1 MKKVNSEMEDDL
13 RPEYDLRGLQVRR
26 VGAGRKKNVGIDADN
41 IAIEVKEDVAHGLGY
56 WKHNEELS
64 SDVRQEIVD
73 ANILFIPLE
82 SDQYNDEGSS
92 HGKIFAS
99 GAEGFFKYLISSKRE
114 GIKADICV
122 NDGEYRTLA
131 LYSEPIT
138 LTVIGTIVISS
149 IIAPIVKDLILDYI
163 RTNRAKSG
171 KDSEFRITLV
181 IDNESGYIREI
192 QCSGSS
198 TEIERNLPRVIDR
211 VLAQAEFPHVSRMK
225 ELEKSQFTLDADA
238 LD

>member
-26 VGAGRKKNVGIDADN
+26 IGAGRKSFAGVNADN
-41 IAIEVKEDVAHGLGY
+41 IPIEVKEDVAHGLGY

-64 SDVRQEIVD
+64 IYVRQEIVD
-73 ANILFIPLE
+73 ANILFVPLE
-82 SDQYNDEGSS
+82 SDKYGNEGSS
-92 HGKIFAS
+92 HRKIFAS
-99 GAEGFFKYLISSKRE
+99 GAESFFKYLISSRRK

-122 NDGEYRTLA
+122 NDGEYRTSA
-131 LYSEPIT
+131 LYAEPIT

-163 RTNRAKSG
+163 RANKAKSG

-181 IDNESGYIREI
+181 IDNENGYIREI

-198 TEIERNLPRVIDR
+198 TEIEKSLPRVMDKI
-211 VLAQAEFPHVSRMK
+211 LAQAEFSNVSRM
-225 ELEKSQFTLDADA
+225 EEFEKSQVTLDADA